1 MPADTRE
8 AAATLDDD
16 SMRVNIDPRRRF
28 ELLEDCRD
36 MVITRLA
43 RVISDALDRMSD
55 ELTTMAMKE
64 MRRDAQQALLD
75 AVSMVRVHRSDIE
88 FRFRQAFAEVFE
100 RRMFNRAA
108 EADAP
113 AAGGELSLVG
123 DEAIE
128 SRIVVDRL
136 VQRARGKLDPDE
148 VLGVRARLAALLDRD
163 WFDENDH
170 PASPDAVFEALRSAL
185 EQLGSPVDVRSALMQ
200 AFEPHV
206 SAHLNEVYS
215 TVNERLRNNRILP
228 RIRPRVVPSAE
239 GRRHAGE
246 SGSPPSGAQQAP
258 AAWGAD
264 VAGAPGGS
272 SGYGA
277 PRDFAGA
284 SEGGAGGYAAG
295 PVEGGFGG
303 HGGFSGVGAGGGGGG
318 GGVGGGE
325 GGGGSPGAIGGAGGG
340 GSGGGGSGGGGSGG
354 VGSGG
359 VGSGGGGSGG
369 GFAGAGS
376 RPPGARE
383 SAGAPRDLRPA
394 PPGGGRQAG
403 PAPDSAGMDAFD
415 DLIRQISAG
424 HPSARRSAARML
436 SDPTTFG
443 MADLPIPTVEPPLI
457 EALHSFQSV
466 PAVSGAASD
475 GQLLGKLL
483 DQARDKGSPL
493 DQLTVEIV
501 SLVFDYIYAD
511 RRLPDPVKQQL
522 LRLQVVAV
530 KAALLDRSFF
540 ARRQHPMRRLIDRIS
555 DMATDPDADVGPES
569 GLVAGI
575 AGTVD
580 WIIENFDSD
589 LATFE
594 EAMRR
599 FDLLAEAEAERRAA
613 RLADIAREAERFEAL
628 SVAQEAAQAEIALR
642 IDPVTPAFV
651 REFLGRW
658 WSRALAHAKVDG
670 DGTDEAWNDSL
681 RTGEL
686 LIWSV
691 APKLPED
698 IARLASLLPRLIQG
712 LMKGLGVV
720 GIEQAERERFFN
732 ELLQWHTRAIQDAKL
747 NVGRARPAVPAAVQM
762 TSDGTLRFE
771 ARADGTGAQALP
783 HGAPADRRDGGEPA
797 FGSGRSEAKVDA
809 LRRGDLVELAEL
821 DGTRQTLRLAWI
833 SPSSKLYVL
842 TRFPDVGRSLS
853 RRELVGLFESGRARR
868 AEAESALDRAIEAI
882 AQPEAA

>member
-8 AAATLDDD
+8 AAATIDDD

-36 MVITRLA
+36 MVISRLA
-43 RVISDALDRMSD
+43 RVISEALDRMSD
-55 ELTTMAMKE
+55 ELTAMAMKE
-64 MRRDAQQALLD
+64 MRRDAQQAILD
-75 AVSMVRVHRSDIE
+75 AVSMVRTHRSDIE
-88 FRFRQAFAEVFE
+88 FRFRQAFADVFE

-108 EADAP
+108 QADAP
-113 AAGGELSLVG
+113 AEGGELSLVG
-123 DEAIE
+123 DEAID

-170 PASPDAVFEALRSAL
+170 PASPEAVFEALRSAL
-185 EQLGSPVDVRSALMQ
+185 DQLGSPVDVRSALMQ

-246 SGSPPSGAQQAP
+246 IAPSASGAPQAS

-264 VAGAPGGS
+264 VSGAPGGFS
-272 SGYGA
+272 VHGA

-284 SEGGAGGYAAG
+284 SEGAAAG
-295 PVEGGFGG
+295 YVSGPMDAGLGGRGGFA
-303 HGGFSGVGAGGGGGG
+303 GVGAGGGGGG
-318 GGVGGGE
+318 GGA
-325 GGGGSPGAIGGAGGG
+325 GSSGAGNSGAGGG
-340 GSGGGGSGGGGSGG
+340 GVGGSGAGGGGGGSSSASAWGAGGSGA
-354 VGSGG
+354 
-359 VGSGGGGSGG
+359 GGSGG
-369 GFAGAGS
+369 GFAGGGS
-376 RPPGARE
+376 RSPGSQA
-383 SAGAPRDLRPA
+383 SAGAPRDLRTA
-394 PPGGGRQAG
+394 SPGGARQAV
-403 PAPDSAGMDAFD
+403 PDSAGMDAFD

-575 AGTVD
+575 AETVD

-599 FDLLAEAEAERRAA
+599 FDLLAEAEAQRRAA
-613 RLADIAREAERFEAL
+613 RLAEIAREAERLEAL
-628 SVAQEAAQAEIALR
+628 SVAQEAAHAEIALR

-658 WSRALAHAKVDG
+658 WSRALAHARVDG
-670 DGTDEAWNDSL
+670 DGTDAAWNDSL
-681 RTGEL
+681 RAGEL

-712 LMKGLGVV
+712 LTKGLGAV
-720 GIEQAERERFFN
+720 GIEQSERERFFN

-747 NVGRARPAVPAAVQM
+747 NVGRPRPAVPAAVQM
-762 TSDGTLRFE
+762 TSDGTVRFE
-771 ARADGTGAQALP
+771 ARGDGAGAQALP
-783 HGAPADRRDGGEPA
+783 HGAPPADARDAGAPA
-797 FGSGRSEAKVDA
+797 FASGRSEAKVDA
-809 LRRGDLVELAEL
+809 LQRGDLVELTEL
-821 DGTRQTLRLAWI
+821 DGTRQILRLAWV

-853 RRELVGLFESGRARR
+853 RRELVGMFESGRARR

>member
-1 MPADTRE
+1 
-8 AAATLDDD
+8 
-16 SMRVNIDPRRRF
+16 
-28 ELLEDCRD
+28 
-36 MVITRLA
+36 
-43 RVISDALDRMSD
+43 
-55 ELTTMAMKE
+55 
-64 MRRDAQQALLD
+64 
-75 AVSMVRVHRSDIE
+75 
-88 FRFRQAFAEVFE
+88 
-100 RRMFNRAA
+100 
-108 EADAP
+108 
-113 AAGGELSLVG
+113 
-123 DEAIE
+123 
-128 SRIVVDRL
+128 
-136 VQRARGKLDPDE
+136 
-148 VLGVRARLAALLDRD
+148 
-163 WFDENDH
+163 
-170 PASPDAVFEALRSAL
+170 
-185 EQLGSPVDVRSALMQ
+185 
-200 AFEPHV
+200 
-206 SAHLNEVYS
+206 
-215 TVNERLRNNRILP
+215 
-228 RIRPRVVPSAE
+228 
-239 GRRHAGE
+239 
-246 SGSPPSGAQQAP
+246 
-258 AAWGAD
+258 
-264 VAGAPGGS
+264 
-272 SGYGA
+272 
-277 PRDFAGA
+277 
-284 SEGGAGGYAAG
+284 
-295 PVEGGFGG
+295 
-303 HGGFSGVGAGGGGGG
+303 
-318 GGVGGGE
+318 
-325 GGGGSPGAIGGAGGG
+325 
-340 GSGGGGSGGGGSGG
+340 
-354 VGSGG
+354 
-359 VGSGGGGSGG
+359 
-369 GFAGAGS
+369 
-376 RPPGARE
+376 
-383 SAGAPRDLRPA
+383 
-394 PPGGGRQAG
+394 
-403 PAPDSAGMDAFD
+403 
-415 DLIRQISAG
+415 
-424 HPSARRSAARML
+424 
-436 SDPTTFG
+436 
-443 MADLPIPTVEPPLI
+443 
-457 EALHSFQSV
+457 QSV
-466 PAVSGAASD
+466 PVASGAASD

-569 GLVAGI
+569 GLIAGI
-575 AGTVD
+575 AETVD

-599 FDLLAEAEAERRAA
+599 FDLLAEAEAQRRAA
-613 RLADIAREAERFEAL
+613 RLAEIAREAERLEAL

-658 WSRALAHAKVDG
+658 WSRALAHARVDG
-670 DGTDEAWNDSL
+670 DDADTAWNDSL

-720 GIEQAERERFFN
+720 GIEQSERERFFN

-747 NVGRARPAVPAAVQM
+747 NVGRPKPAVPAALQM

-771 ARADGTGAQALP
+771 ARGDAADAQALP
-783 HGAPADRRDGGEPA
+783 HGASADPRDGAEPA
-797 FGSGRSEAKVDA
+797 FASGRSEARVNA
-809 LRRGDLVELAEL
+809 LQRGDLVELTEL

-842 TRFPDVGRSLS
+842 TRFPDIGRSLS